1 MHVSSENMAVKDV
14 EAITIGITGVISL
27 DSMSRAGFFFFL
39 FMIEAAGNSS

>member
-27 DSMSRAGFFFFL
+27 DSMSRAGFFFL
-39 FMIEAAGNSS
+39 FIIEAAGNSS

>member
-27 DSMSRAGFFFFL
+27 DSMSRAGFFFPFYD
-39 FMIEAAGNSS
+39 